1 MCTHTH
7 GLLLLPAAKLKGMTR
22 NRERAAVG
30 QRVCAAVLSQLIIG
44 WRWREG
50 GWVCQVRCEPA
61 DSPFS
66 VTRPGGSGGVLRQ
79 RFSP

>member
-44 WRWREG
+44 WPWREG
-50 GWVCQVRCEPA
+50 GGSVR
-61 DSPFS
+61 
-66 VTRPGGSGGVLRQ
+66 SGVSLQ
-79 RFSP
+79 IPHFQ